1 MHHAHALSR
10 PLFLFSVA
18 MILVVSSGC
27 STPSTLAH
35 QSVQEARV
43 LDDFRLEGRID
54 GSTFRDAAGL
64 VVLEVGRGG
73 LGIGLTVGHGVAVR
87 RLEDRW
93 SPPLPLD
100 IVSGSVGFQIGGE
113 GGRLI
118 MVFEDTESFENF
130 VFDGTQFLAEASG
143 TAWNATGAA
152 GNPLDRAKVEVIS
165 SIGGLYGGAV
175 IGGFGVTI
183 DKSMMRKG
191 YGQDVTPRQVLDDR
205 DVLIPAGAATLWKS
219 IDG

>member
-1 MHHAHALSR
+1 MHQAQVLSR
-10 PLFLFSVA
+10 SIHLLSVVLI
-18 MILVVSSGC
+18 MILSTGC

-43 LDDFRLEGRID
+43 LDQFRLEGRID
-54 GSTFRDAAGL
+54 DSTFSRAAGL

-73 LGIGLTVGHGVAVR
+73 LGIGLTVGHGVAMR
-87 RLEDRW
+87 RIGDRW

-100 IVSGSVGFQIGGE
+100 IVSGSVGLQIGGE
-113 GGRLI
+113 GGRLVMI
-118 MVFEDTESFENF
+118 FEDSATFEGF

-152 GNPLDRAKVEVIS
+152 GNPLDPEKVRVIS
-165 SIGGLYGGAV
+165 SVGGLYGGAV
-175 IGGFGVTI
+175 IGGFGVSV

-191 YGQDVTPRQVLDDR
+191 YGEDVTPRQVLDDR
-205 DVLIPAGAATLWKS
+205 DVSIPAGAATLWKS
-219 IDG
+219 VEG

>member
-1 MHHAHALSR
+1 ML
-10 PLFLFSVA
+10 SVA
-18 MILVVSSGC
+18 MITMVVSWGC
-27 STPSTLAH
+27 STPSNLAH
-35 QSVQEARV
+35 QSIQEARV
-43 LDDFRLEGRID
+43 IDDFRLEGRLD
-54 GSTFRDAAGL
+54 ETTFEEAAGL

-87 RLEDRW
+87 RIDDRW

-100 IVSGSVGFQIGGE
+100 IISGSVGFQIGGE

-118 MVFEDTESFENF
+118 MIFDDTVSFETF

-152 GNPLDRAKVEVIS
+152 GNPLDPEKVKVIS
-165 SIGGLYGGAV
+165 SFGGLYGGAV

-191 YGQDVTPRQVLDDR
+191 YGEDVTPRQVLDDR
-205 DVLIPAGAATLWKS
+205 GVAIPAGAATLWKS
-219 IDG
+219 IEG